1 MKDKT
6 DLDQLLQ
13 QALSPNK
20 TPSHSLNQGILQKA
34 KEMKEMKQKFYQRI
48 PAAALIAVAILSVG
62 SLTVAASLK
71 YLTPDKAAE
80 AIEDVG
86 LAEAFQSKDA
96 IFINESQTSGDYKV
110 TLLGIV
116 SGERLSRY
124 VSSDTAKELDG
135 SHTYTVTAIENADG
149 TPRPSTSDEAYG
161 QEPLFVSP
169 LIQGLNPVWYN
180 IVTMGGGYSEFVEH
194 GVQYRITES
203 DNVEIFADRGL
214 YLAVSDGTFYNSEAY
229 HFDETSGAIT
239 PNESYEGLNV
249 LFHLPLDTSN
259 ADPDAA
265 AQYIQKIE
273 EELFGE
279 EGTDTDSTDADSAD
293 LDSAGSADLDSTG
306 STDNTKTPEDDEGTL
321 RLLPGKDPGE
331 VEIHTEDA
339 GQGVTWSE

>member
-273 EELFGE
+273 KELFGE
-279 EGTDTDSTDADSAD
+279 EGTDTDSAGSTD
-293 LDSAGSADLDSTG
+293 LDSADSTDLDSTG